1 MPTVYI
7 CVLCIRWLITKCSW
21 WVESSPNTA
30 RSYWNR
36 RRSADGANLDA
47 TSPQGVHSPKLST
60 NSIRH
65 NYQLSASIEGQL
77 LLFWPQGWAFAFLAK
92 CLHCRGHQRDLQMAF
107 AMTFESSFRTS
118 TTAHRIYMY
127 MHISL
132 KDNALRVWLMLTW
145 WWLSCTSPRMPHVC
159 VELWAELWA
168 CLLWMNYLWKKCG
181 PKGSEPI
188 SAKVPNHGERDSIR
202 KENTEPSQMKYT

>member
-118 TTAHRIYMY
+118 TTAHRMYMY

-145 WWLSCTSPRMPHVC
+145 WWLSCVPQDAPRACWTVGWT
-159 VELWAELWA
+159 VGVSALNELSMKMWA
-168 CLLWMNYLWKKCG
+168 K
-181 PKGSEPI
+181 
-188 SAKVPNHGERDSIR
+188 GERAHFGQSPKPR
-202 KENTEPSQMKYT
+202 RTWFN

>member
-1 MPTVYI
+1 MPHPRKECTP
-7 CVLCIRWLITKCSW
+7 L
-21 WVESSPNTA
+21 
-30 RSYWNR
+30 
-36 RRSADGANLDA
+36 
-47 TSPQGVHSPKLST
+47 
-60 NSIRH
+60 
-65 NYQLSASIEGQL
+65 NYQQIALGIIISLVQVSKGSCCCSGHKAGPSLS
-77 LLFWPQGWAFAFLAK
+77 WPNVFIVVAIKGTCKW
-92 CLHCRGHQRDLQMAF
+92 HLQWHLSPHS
-107 AMTFESSFRTS
+107 EPPPPH
-118 TTAHRIYMY
+118 TACMY